1 MSRVTILH
9 YELLEKLGSG
19 GMGEVFKAHDKR
31 LNRFVAIKVLSAA
44 NTGAPER
51 RRRFLQEAQSASA
64 LNHPN
69 IITIHD
75 ILDEGETQY
84 LVMEHVSGKTL
95 HDMIPPIGLRVAQ
108 VLQYSTQMADA
119 LNAAHTAGIVHRD
132 FKPANVMITSS
143 GLVKILDF
151 GLAKLTE
158 RAVSI
163 NGPASSG
170 TGVPIA
176 FEDQATLTQAPL
188 TTEGSILGTVNYM
201 SPEQAEGKPVDARS
215 DIFSFG
221 AVLYEMT
228 TGQRA
233 FQGVSDIAT
242 LTAVLRDEVKHISEV
257 APEVPPE
264 LEQVISV
271 CLMKHP
277 DSRWQSMRE
286 VEMALSGLKRRS
298 DAGVLQKRSAV
309 PLSGS
314 AGVAARPPIAPAPPT
329 AEHATKTAKLVIGT
343 IAAILILIAAVAA
356 GWWWTR
362 QHQPPTAPVATVQP
376 PQVAKPS
383 AISDAPVTPPVE
395 QPAPETPASAI
406 AVPPKQSGSGTSA
419 PILPP
424 SAPAPAP
431 PVTPAITPAPASAP
445 PVARPALPR
454 VAPQMVSVNI
464 ADGTPVRIALA
475 EDVPV
480 TAEEDKPLQFRV
492 VEDLRVGNT
501 VLVPKGAEVTGS
513 IASEAGKKR
522 FLGMGGKMTFQLDS
536 VDAVDGHKLKVRAT
550 AGRKAAGSATRPIDT
565 GKYAKA
571 KNLAAARGTDYIA
584 YIDGDQ
590 SVSVAK

>member
-1 MSRVTILH
+1 
-9 YELLEKLGSG
+9 
-19 GMGEVFKAHDKR
+19 
-31 LNRFVAIKVLSAA
+31 
-44 NTGAPER
+44 
-51 RRRFLQEAQSASA
+51 
-64 LNHPN
+64 
-69 IITIHD
+69 
-75 ILDEGETQY
+75 
-84 LVMEHVSGKTL
+84 
-95 HDMIPPIGLRVAQ
+95 
-108 VLQYSTQMADA
+108 
-119 LNAAHTAGIVHRD
+119 
-132 FKPANVMITSS
+132 MITSS

-158 RAVSI
+158 RAVAI
-163 NGPASSG
+163 NGPARGSSG

-298 DAGVLQKRSAV
+298 DAGVLQRRTAA
-309 PLSGS
+309 PLSASPGT
-314 AGVAARPPIAPAPPT
+314 AAPSRIAPAPPT
-329 AEHATKTAKLVIGT
+329 AEHATRIAKFVIGT
-343 IAAILILIAAVAA
+343 IAAILMLIAALAA

-362 QHQPPTAPVATVQP
+362 THQPTPAPVATVQP
-376 PQVAKPS
+376 PQAAKPS
-383 AISDAPVTPPVE
+383 PISNAPVTPPVE
-395 QPAPETPASAI
+395 QQVPETPAPAI
-406 AVPPKQSGSGTSA
+406 AVPAPKQSSSA
-419 PILPP
+419 PIPP
-424 SAPAPAP
+424 PVAPAPAI
-431 PVTPAITPAPASAP
+431 TPAITPAPTPAP
-445 PVARPALPR
+445 PAARPAQPR
-454 VAPQMVSVNI
+454 VAPQMLAVNI
-464 ADGTPVRIALA
+464 ADGTPLRIALA

-480 TAEEDKPLQFRV
+480 TAAEDKPLQFRV
-492 VEDLRVGNT
+492 VEDLKVGNA

-536 VDAVDGHKLKVRAT
+536 VDAVDGHKLKVRAS
-550 AGRKAAGSATRPIDT
+550 AGRKGAGPATRPIDT